1 MIPLGKSIKTAVI
14 GKPRSPSDPTLF
26 HKLTLIAFFAWVGL
40 GADGISSSCY
50 GPEEA
55 FRTLGQH
62 HFLGIFVALATVV
75 TVFVISASY
84 SQIIELFPFG
94 GGGYLVA
101 SKLLSPTW
109 GMVSGCALLV
119 DYVLTIALSI
129 ASGTDALLSFFP
141 PEWYAFKVEIAV
153 GVLIILTAMNL
164 RGVKES
170 VLPLVPVFLI
180 FIVTHAFGIIYAI
193 SLHAQSISTV
203 IAATSADV
211 SKASSELGFLGMLIL
226 ILRAYSMGAGTFTGI
241 EAVSNG
247 LPILRDPKVETGKRT
262 MRYIAFSLS
271 FMVLGLMLG
280 YLLFR
285 VAPVANKTFN
295 AILFQHIT
303 QGWPGI
309 SGPAFLFIVLLSEA
323 TILFVAAQTGFLD
336 GPRVMA
342 NMALDRWFPAKF
354 AMLSDRLVTQ
364 NGILLMGLAGFLL
377 LVLAHGSVRVLVVL
391 YSINVF
397 ITFVL
402 SQLSMVKHWI
412 EVRKQEI
419 RWVSRLA
426 VNGVGLVLCAFILIM
441 VVLLK
446 FTEGGYITLVVTG
459 GMITLAILT
468 KRHYKQTGRL
478 LQKLDALKV
487 GAESPSSDIGRA
499 AKQSAKQLPSSPEQK
514 TAILLV
520 NGYNGLGL
528 NTLLTILKN
537 FSGVYK
543 RFVFVQVGVVD
554 AGNYKGISEIKEL
567 EKHVESSLAA
577 YASLVEKYG
586 FTAEKVGAIGI
597 DPVDEIMRLAPGL
610 LEKYP
615 DAMFFGGQLVFPSEG
630 TFTHWMHNYIAFS
643 LQRRF
648 YAQGIP
654 FVVLPVRL

>member
-1 MIPLGKSIKTAVI
+1 MAPLSKTIKTAVI
-14 GKPRSPSDPTLF
+14 GKPRSPSDPALF

-62 HFLGIFVALATVV
+62 HFLGIFVALASVITVI
-75 TVFVISASY
+75 VISASY
-84 SQIIELFPFG
+84 TQIIELFPHG

-141 PEWYAFKVEIAV
+141 PGWYAFKVEIAV
-153 GVLIILTAMNL
+153 GVLIILTAMNM

-180 FIVTHAFGIIYAI
+180 FIITHAFGIIYAVV
-193 SLHAQSISTV
+193 LHAQSISTV
-203 IAATSADV
+203 VAATSADV
-211 SKASSELGFLGMLIL
+211 GKASSELGIFGMLIL

-247 LPILRDPKVETGKRT
+247 LPILREPKVETGKRT
-262 MRYIAFSLS
+262 MRYIAISLS
-271 FMVLGLMLG
+271 FMVFGLMLG

-285 VAPVANKTFN
+285 VAPIANKTFN

-364 NGILLMGLAGFLL
+364 NGIMLMGLAGLAL

-412 EVRKQEI
+412 EVRKKEAK
-419 RWVSRLA
+419 WLSHLW
-426 VNGVGLVLCAFILIM
+426 VNGVGLMLCAFILIM
-441 VVLLK
+441 VILLK
-446 FTEGGYITLVVTG
+446 FTEGGYITLIVTG
-459 GMITLAILT
+459 AMITLAVLT
-468 KRHYKQTGRL
+468 KRHYRHTGHL
-478 LQKLDALKV
+478 LKKLDGLEIKAD
-487 GAESPSSDIGRA
+487 SPSSEIGRA
-499 AKQSAKQLPSSPEQK
+499 AKQSAKNLNTVGEQK
-514 TAILLV
+514 TAVLLV

-528 NTLLTILKN
+528 NTLLTVLRN

-543 RFVFVQVGVVD
+543 HFVFVQVGVVD
-554 AGNYKGISEIKEL
+554 AGNYKGISEIEEL
-567 EKHVESSLAA
+567 KKNVEASLECYSSLMK
-577 YASLVEKYG
+577 KYG
-586 FTAEKVGAIGI
+586 FTTDIVCEIGI
-597 DPVDEIMRLAPGL
+597 DPVEEIMKLAPELIG
-610 LEKYP
+610 KYP

-630 TFTHWMHNYIAFS
+630 VMTHWMHNYIALA